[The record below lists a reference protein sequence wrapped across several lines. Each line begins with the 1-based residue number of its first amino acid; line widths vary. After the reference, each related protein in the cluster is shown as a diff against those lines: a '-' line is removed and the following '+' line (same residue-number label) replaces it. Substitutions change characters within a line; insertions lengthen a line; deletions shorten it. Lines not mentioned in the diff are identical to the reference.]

1 MNVTIRKQSR
11 RIKGKGKL
19 EEDLEQSFYNP
30 KVNSLF
36 HRGLEKYFVTLKHSD
51 YGALREDATRF
62 RVFQ

>member
-30 KVNSLF
+30 KVSSLLQ
-36 HRGLEKYFVTLKHSD
+36 RGLEKTPSTLKHSKN
-51 YGALREDATRF
+51 GALREDVACCEVT
-62 RVFQ
+62 Q